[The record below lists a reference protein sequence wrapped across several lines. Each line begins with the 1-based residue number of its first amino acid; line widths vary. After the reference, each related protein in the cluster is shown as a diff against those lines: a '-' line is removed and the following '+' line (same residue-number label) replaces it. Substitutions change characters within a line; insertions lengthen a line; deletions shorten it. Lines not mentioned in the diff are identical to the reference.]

1 MVGPKNTT
9 PRLASEERYLSF
21 RQAEPL
27 GGGWVKRVHLLLVLI
42 CSFPLAAGVFAA
54 ESPGGTAAPTVS
66 LAGPWRFQL
75 DRADAGIQERWSERW
90 LEQHVELPGA
100 LQNQGFGDDIT
111 VDTPWTG
118 AVGVDRWK
126 QQPQYAKYRQ
136 PGNIKVPFF
145 LQPQKHYVGAAWYQ
159 RDIEIPP
166 DWGDKRVVLTL
177 ERPHWETRV
186 WLDGRLLGANDSL
199 ATPHVYELGV
209 GIVPGKHMLTIRV
222 DNRIIVNV
230 GDWSHSVS
238 DHTQGN
244 WNGVVGRIELS
255 ATEPVWIED
264 LQVYPHVATKSVMV
278 KGRVGQVAGQRP
290 TDTVAL
296 SLRYRSDGGPRL
308 PITNVAVHPRERQSP
323 DRLSP
328 EGQSGDWRSQEGGT
342 FEAELPLP
350 SDAVAWDEFHP
361 RLYEITAWA
370 GSRPE
375 RSSSRQV
382 VFGLREITTRGR
394 EFLLNGHPVF
404 FRGTLECCIFPK
416 TGYPPTD
423 VESWRRIIRICKEH
437 GLNHI
442 RFHSWCPPEAAFLA
456 ADELGFYYQ
465 VECGVWTQPG
475 NGRPIDEWI
484 YRESERIVRAYAN
497 HPSFLL
503 LAHGNEPHGSKRDE
517 YLAKWVS
524 FWKSDGRFLVTS
536 ASAYPQLP
544 ENQYHVYYPCRG
556 PHGWLGL
563 DYRKDVAKLDVPVIV
578 HEMGQWCVY
587 PNFDEVKKYTGP
599 LQPKNFDIF
608 RDSLAEHGMLDQDRD
623 FVHASGKLQVLCYK
637 EEVEAALRTPGIGGV
652 QLLDLHDFP
661 GQGTALVGV
670 LDPFWDAK
678 DYVTAQ
684 EFRRFYG
691 PTVPLTR
698 LLKRTWTTDEVLT
711 CDVEVAH
718 FGVAPLGNAVAV
730 WRLLADNGQVVAG
743 GDFAP
748 KMLPLGRTALGT
760 IRADLNTLAA
770 PKAYRL
776 VVGLKNT
783 TVENDWNVWVYP
795 AKSEADVPDNVLV
808 TATLDEKALGCL
820 DAGGKVLLLANRLSS
835 EHPRL
840 YFQPI
845 YWNRYMFNTRGQQTL
860 GLLCDPKHPALA
872 LFPTESW
879 QDWQWNDIVTA
890 ARAMVL
896 DDLPQG
902 LRPIVQP
909 IDDWNTNR
917 RLGLVFECRVGPG
930 RLLVCSAD
938 LEKNER
944 PAVRQLRAGL
954 LAYAASDRFQPQ
966 IEVTKEALAKM
977 LERAKP
983 STLVRLGARVLEADS
998 EDTAHGNV
1006 AAHAIDG
1013 DPDTF
1018 WHTRWT
1024 PRNDPMPHHLII
1036 DLGRETTIK
1045 ALTCLPRQDMAS
1057 GRIAEAEVFTSN
1069 DPQSWG
1075 TPLAQAKWPNTEQLQ
1090 TIAFS
1095 QPVSAHYLK
1104 LVVKSEVNGNAFAA
1118 LAELDVMLEEK

>member
-1 MVGPKNTT
+1 MVGRKKMPR
-9 PRLASEERYLSF
+9 RLASEERHRSF

-27 GGGWVKRVHLLLVLI
+27 GDGGIRCVRLLLVLI
-42 CSFPLAAGVFAA
+42 CPLPLAARTFAA
-54 ESPGGTAAPTVS
+54 ESPGGTVAPTVS
-66 LAGPWRFQL
+66 LAGLWRFQL
-75 DRADAGIQERWSERW
+75 DRADTGIPERWFERS
-90 LEQHVELPGA
+90 LEQRIELPGA
-100 LQNQGFGDDIT
+100 LQNHGFGDDIT

-118 AVGVDRWK
+118 NVGVDRWK

-166 DWGDKRVVLTL
+166 DWAGKRVVLTL

-186 WLDGRLLGANDSL
+186 WLDGRLVGTHDSL
-199 ATPHVYELGV
+199 CTPHVYEFGADAA
-209 GIVPGKHMLTIRV
+209 PGRHALTIRV
-222 DNRIIVNV
+222 DNRVIVNV

-244 WNGVVGRIELS
+244 WNGIVGRIELS
-255 ATEPVWIED
+255 ATEPAWIED
-264 LQVYPHVATKSVMV
+264 LQVYPHVAAKSVTV
-278 KGRVGQVAGQRP
+278 KGRVGRIPDQPSA
-290 TDTVAL
+290 DTVAFCL
-296 SLRYRSDGGPRL
+296 LDRFDARPRIPTAKVPVQWSD
-308 PITNVAVHPRERQSP
+308 Q
-323 DRLSP
+323 
-328 EGQSGDWRSQEGGT
+328 GGT
-342 FEAELPLP
+342 FEAQLALP
-350 SDAVAWDEFHP
+350 DNAVTWDEFRP
-361 RLYEITAWA
+361 RLYELTVWA
-370 GSRPE
+370 DTSLARP
-375 RSSSRQV
+375 SSRQV
-382 VFGLREITTRGR
+382 LFGLREITTRGR
-394 EFLLNGHPVF
+394 DFLLNGHPAF

-423 VESWRRIIRICKEH
+423 VESWRRIIRVCKEH

-442 RFHSWCPPEAAFLA
+442 RFHSWCPPEAAFVA

-475 NGRPIDEWI
+475 DGKPIDEWI
-484 YRESERIVRAYAN
+484 YRESERIVRAYGN
-497 HPSFLL
+497 HPSFMLL
-503 LAHGNEPHGSKRDE
+503 THGNEPHGSKRE
-517 YLAKWVS
+517 EFLAKWVS
-524 FWKSDGRFLVTS
+524 YWKRDGRFLVTS
-536 ASAYPQLP
+536 GSAYPQLP

-556 PHGWLGL
+556 PHGWLGK
-563 DYRKDVAKLDVPVIV
+563 DYRADVAKLDVPVIV

-587 PNFDEVKKYTGP
+587 PNFDEVRKYTGP

-608 RDSLAEHGMLDQDRD
+608 RDSLAEHGMLDQARD

-670 LDPFWDAK
+670 LDPFWDSK

-684 EFRRFYG
+684 EFRRFYS
-691 PTVPLTR
+691 PTVPLAR

-711 CDVEVAH
+711 CDVEVAY
-718 FGVAPLGNAVAV
+718 FGVAPLENAVTA
-730 WRLLADNGQVVAG
+730 WRLLSDDGRAVAG
-743 GDFAP
+743 GEFTP
-748 KMLPLGRTALGT
+748 KTLPLGSGTALGK
-760 IRADLNTLAA
+760 ISVDLSTLGA

-776 VVGLKNT
+776 VVGLKGT
-783 TVENDWNVWVYP
+783 PAENDWNLWVYP
-795 AKSEADVPDNVLV
+795 AKSMTAESGNVLV
-808 TATLDEKALGCL
+808 AGTLDETALARL
-820 DAGGKVLLLANRLSS
+820 ETGGRVLLLANHLSS

-840 YFQPI
+840 FFEPI
-845 YWNRYMFNTRGQQTL
+845 FWNRYMFNTRNQQTL

-872 LFPTESW
+872 LFPTEAW

-896 DDLPQG
+896 DDLPEG

-917 RLGLVFECRVGPG
+917 RLGLIFECRVGPG

-938 LEKNER
+938 LEKNDR
-944 PAVRQLRAGL
+944 PAARQLRASL
-954 LAYAASDRFQPQ
+954 MAYAGSDRFQPKIQ
-966 IEVTKEALAKM
+966 ATKEALAKM

-983 STLVRLGARVLEADS
+983 SRLVRLGARVLEVDS

-1006 AAHAIDG
+1006 AANAIDG

-1024 PRNDPMPHHLII
+1024 PHNDPMPHHLVV
-1036 DLGRETTIK
+1036 DLVRQMTIK
-1045 ALTCLPRQDMAS
+1045 GITCLPRQDMAN
-1057 GRIAEAEVFTSN
+1057 GRIAEAEVFVSN
-1069 DPQSWG
+1069 DPKSWG
-1075 TPLAQAKWPNTEQLQ
+1075 VPVARTKWPNAGELQ
-1090 TIAFS
+1090 TVAFP
-1095 QPVSAHYLK
+1095 QPVSARYLK
-1104 LVVKSEVNGNAFAA
+1104 LVVKSEVNRNAFAA
-1118 LAELDVMLEEK
+1118 VAELDVVLEDK